1 MKPQERKEQC
11 VWMEAGVIDYKI
23 CDNRYDCTTCS
34 FDRAMQQTAAA
45 NLALRR
51 AGQTPPGK
59 KGRIIPWQDKLR
71 QRSGLQQQCR
81 HMLTKR
87 VPAYFCGNHYEC
99 QHCPFDQLLEDQWQV
114 FTPPARP
121 HLQEV
126 FGIAV
131 PFNLYLHQ
139 GHTWAAVEDGGRVRL
154 GMDAF
159 TQKVFGPAEAW
170 RLPRMG
176 EVFHQNQISLEMARK
191 DRRAPVLAPVTGIV
205 EAVNP
210 AVRRHPQVVH
220 DYPYED
226 GWLVVV
232 SPTQLKPDLEQLL
245 YGEKNLA
252 WIHYETNRLLGL
264 LPAAAGLTLPDGGA
278 LIDDVY
284 GHVPGLSWELLVS
297 EFLGSR

>member
-1 MKPQERKEQC
+1 MKPHERKQHC

-23 CDNRYDCTTCS
+23 CDNSYDCTTCS
-34 FDRAMQQTAAA
+34 FDRAMQQTASA
-45 NLALRR
+45 NLARRR

-59 KGRIIPWQDKLR
+59 KGQIIPWQEKLR

-87 VPAYFCGNHYEC
+87 VPAYFCGNHYNC
-99 QHCPFDQLLEDQWQV
+99 QRCPFDQLLEDQWQV
-114 FTPPARP
+114 FAPPPRP
-121 HLQEV
+121 RLQEV

-131 PFNLYLHQ
+131 PFDRYLHQ
-139 GHTWAAVEDGGRVRL
+139 GHTWTAVEDGGRVRL

-159 TQKVFGPAEAW
+159 TQKVFGPAETW
-170 RLPRMG
+170 RLPRVG
-176 EVFHQNQISLEMARK
+176 EMVQQNYACLELARSSQP
-191 DRRAPVLAPVTGIV
+191 APVLAPVTGVV

-226 GWLVVV
+226 GWLLVVT
-232 SPTQLKPDLEQLL
+232 PTQLKSNLEQLL
-245 YGEKNLA
+245 YGDKNLA
-252 WIHYETNRLLGL
+252 WINYETNRLLGL
-264 LPAAAGLTLPDGGA
+264 LPTPAGLTLPDGGA

-284 GHVPGLSWELLVS
+284 GHFPDLPWDLLVH
-297 EFLGSR
+297 EFLRSR